1 MPGIGRPGIGDVRQ
15 TVDSRERIVMGLY
28 DNFRWQIILY
38 TAGSYTC
45 LRRGG
50 TFKYD
55 FITNLLLNLTVK
67 TIENRLTFGEVWC
80 LVFWLTVYIHTR
92 IGLSTAI
99 GFQNIGNH
107 RHHTSSDVCLFPVA
121 HIASL
126 LQKKP
131 EFRVVVMGW
140 VTVSVMIMQNK
151 LMQKKPGFRV
161 VVRGGLGL
169 VLA

>member
-1 MPGIGRPGIGDVRQ
+1 
-15 TVDSRERIVMGLY
+15 
-28 DNFRWQIILY
+28 LY
-38 TAGSYTC
+38 TAGFYTC

-80 LVFWLTVYIHTR
+80 LVFYSQ
-92 IGLSTAI
+92 LSTAI

-131 EFRVVVMGW
+131 QFRVVVMGW

-161 VVRGGLGL
+161 VVRGWVRVSVSLGS
-169 VLA
+169 